1 MGGVGGDALGGVRH
15 EGVGQTLGEHSVNEI
30 GGLEHSGVHHH
41 RHGLDIPHLGD
52 KAADVLVLHLRGDE
66 GVVQHAAIDGHGGM
80 QGVEAGAHLHL
91 LHLVHRLPVGVKHPA
106 LFQRGTAVGILV
118 LNDQI
123 LGLLR
128 VDEGGGISMLLGD
141 NGVIVLESV
150 GLEHIL
156 YLGVGPGGDLVDHAP
171 GEGHLGL
178 ILEVVQESLGHQ
190 AGLHP
195 CLGIGHNS
203 ALHLIPVVGAVI
215 HALHGDRQLARLIAL
230 IEQGGDLAHD
240 QLGLRPPLQVGGRD
254 GVALLG
260 DGEAHHLQGGVL
272 EDLLQPLPVL
282 VELGISLQALGDR
295 GHHPLLNGAVG
306 LEQHGQAQIV
316 IGLVG
321 LVNDLIVK
329 ALGHDDAP
337 VVLPRVQHPLK
348 QGGREGPED
357 VAGPEVN
364 PGGLVVG
371 LGPDGLQVEFG
382 QFIALVRPLLGVE
395 GTSFNIRKLHF
406 RYPSLL

>member
-1 MGGVGGDALGGVRH
+1 MIRP
-15 EGVGQTLGEHSVNEI
+15 
-30 GGLEHSGVHHH
+30 
-41 RHGLDIPHLGD
+41 GLDIPHLGD
-52 KAADVLVLHLRGDE
+52 EAADVLVLHLRGDE
-66 GVVQHAAIDGHGGM
+66 VVAQQAAVDGHGGV

-91 LHLVHRLPVGVKHPA
+91 LHLVHSLPVGVEHPA
-106 LFQRGTAVGILV
+106 LLQGRTAVGVLV
-118 LNDQI
+118 LDDQVLRL
-123 LGLLR
+123 LG
-128 VDEGGGISMLLGD
+128 VDEGGGVGVAVGD
-141 NGVIVLESV
+141 DGVVVLKAV
-150 GLEHIL
+150 GLEHL
-156 YLGVGPGGDLVDHAP
+156 LHLGVGPGGDLVDHAP
-171 GEGHLGL
+171 GEGDLGL
-178 ILEVVQESLGHQ
+178 VLEVVHKALGHQ

-195 CLGIGHNS
+195 G
-203 ALHLIPVVGAVI
+203 
-215 HALHGDRQLARLIAL
+215 L

-240 QLGLRPPLQVGGRD
+240 QLGLGPPLQVGGRD

-282 VELGISLQALGDR
+282 VELGVGLQALGDR
-295 GHHPLLNGAVG
+295 SHHPLLNGAVG
-306 LEQHGQAQIV
+306 LEHHQQAQV
-316 IGLVG
+316 VVGLVG